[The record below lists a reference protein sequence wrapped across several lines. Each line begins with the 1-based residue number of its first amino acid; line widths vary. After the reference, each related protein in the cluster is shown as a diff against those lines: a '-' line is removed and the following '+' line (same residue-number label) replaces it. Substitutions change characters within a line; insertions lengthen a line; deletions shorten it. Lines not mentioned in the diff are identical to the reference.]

1 MAQNPRQNLSMRGAV
16 DLGALAAQRQ
26 AQAQASQVA
35 GSVPPGVV
43 ITVDDTNFEVEV
55 LARSVTVPIVLNLTA
70 STAAPGQTMT
80 AVLTTLAAE
89 YGGRFVL
96 ANLDVQTS
104 PMIAQALQIQTVPSV
119 VAFIKSQ
126 PVPLFQGTYPIEE
139 VRAVLDQVMTLAA
152 ENGVT
157 GTATGDEPQ
166 PVEPPSDPRLD
177 AVYDA
182 IEQGDY
188 DAAEGIYK
196 QMLRDN
202 PGDAVAKAGIAQ
214 VDLLRRTDAVDPI
227 AVQEAAAANPD
238 DLAAQLS
245 MGDLEMMSGQYP
257 EAFERLIALLKTVFG
272 DDRETVRV
280 RLVEF
285 FEIAGPDEPSVPQA
299 RKAMAAA
306 LF

>member
-1 MAQNPRQNLSMRGAV
+1 MRGAV
-16 DLGALAAQRQ
+16 DLGALATQRQ
-26 AQAQASQVA
+26 AQAQADQVA
-35 GSVPPGVV
+35 GHVPEGVV
-43 ITVDDTNFEVEV
+43 ISVDDANFEVEV
-55 LARSVTVPIVLNLTA
+55 LARSVDVPIVLNLTA
-70 STAAPGQTMT
+70 SSAAPGQTMT

-96 ANLDVQTS
+96 ANLDVQAS

-139 VRAVLDQVMTLAA
+139 VRQVIDQVLTLAA

-157 GTATGDEPQ
+157 GTATGGEPQ
-166 PVEPPSDPRLD
+166 PVEPPTDPRLD

-188 DAAEGIYK
+188 DAAEALYK

-202 PGDAVAKAGIAQ
+202 PADTVAKAGISQ
-214 VDLLRRTDAVDPI
+214 VELLRRTDALDPI
-227 AVQEAAAANPD
+227 AVQAAAAAGPD
-238 DLAAQLS
+238 DIDAQLR

-257 EAFERLIALLKTVFG
+257 EAFERLIGLLKNVFG

-285 FEIAGPDEPSVPQA
+285 FDIAGPDEPSVPKA